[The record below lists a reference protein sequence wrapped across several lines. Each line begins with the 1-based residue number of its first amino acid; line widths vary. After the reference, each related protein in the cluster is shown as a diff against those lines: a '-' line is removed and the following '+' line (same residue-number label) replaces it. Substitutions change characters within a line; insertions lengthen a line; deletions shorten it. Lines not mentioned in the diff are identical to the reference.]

1 MKRFGIWCYFVLC
14 MIFLISC
21 ANNHSPD
28 PSKEPAASSTEA
40 PVSSADS
47 PELTTEPPAS
57 AEETPVASTES
68 PTNSVGE
75 SFFALIEEG
84 KVGDT
89 EFTIG
94 DSTERLLQQ
103 KGEPELMD
111 YFEGGQYFNYGTVT
125 YFTDATMDE
134 SNELVHGYIG
144 YIGLASGHE
153 VFGLKLGE
161 ANVEQMESAL
171 GTNYVIQSPEE
182 NSDSYL
188 LSGMWSYEYRAEHYS
203 LIFYSDH
210 QDGVINGALY
220 MKNSK

>member
-1 MKRFGIWCYFVLC
+1 MKRSAIWCYFVLC
-14 MIFLISC
+14 TILLISC
-21 ANNHSPD
+21 TNNRSPET
-28 PSKEPAASSTEA
+28 SKEPPASSMEA
-40 PVSSADS
+40 PDSSAES
-47 PELTTEPPAS
+47 TEPPAS
-57 AEETPVASTES
+57 PAETPVASTES
-68 PTNSVGE
+68 PTNSAGE
-75 SFFALIEEG
+75 PFFALIDEG

-89 EFTIG
+89 EFAIG
-94 DSTERLLQQ
+94 DSTELLWKQ
-103 KGEPELMD
+103 KGEPEMTD

-134 SNELVHGYIG
+134 SNELVHGHIG

-161 ANVEQMESAL
+161 ANAEQMESAL

-220 MKNSK
+220 MRNSK

>member
-1 MKRFGIWCYFVLC
+1 MKRSVIGCYFVLC
-14 MIFLISC
+14 AFVLISC
-21 ANNHSPD
+21 SNGNSSD
-28 PSKEPAASSTEA
+28 PSNEPPASSMEA
-40 PVSSADS
+40 PVSSAES
-47 PELTTEPPAS
+47 PELTDEPSASAAESPVAS
-57 AEETPVASTES
+57 AES
-68 PTNSVGE
+68 PADFAGD
-75 SFFALIEEG
+75 SFLALIDKG
-84 KVGDT
+84 NVGDT

-134 SNELVHGYIG
+134 SNELVHGHIG
-144 YIGLASGHE
+144 FIGFSSGHE

-161 ANVEQMESAL
+161 ANVEQMETAL

-182 NSDSYL
+182 NGESYL
-188 LSGMWSYEYRAEHYS
+188 LSGMWSYEYRTDHYS
-203 LIFYSDH
+203 LIFYSEH

-220 MKNSK
+220 MKN